1 MVKDI
6 DIALIR
12 PHPENSN
19 RMDAETLTKLRR
31 HIERT
36 GRYEPLV
43 VRPHPTQPDH
53 FQLINGHHRLR
64 VLKAIG
70 HTSAKCVV
78 WDVND
83 EQARLYLATLNR
95 LSGEDVPERRALLVG
110 SLLESFNLDE
120 LAGLL
125 PEDRDQLVEL
135 ERLAKVEPDDLLPAP
150 QEGDEGTPRIILEFF
165 LEQDRA
171 KEVNLALDLIAHRCP
186 SMACRSDALVELARC
201 YLAANAPSVCG
212 SSTANDKAGAG

>member
-6 DIALIR
+6 DITLILR
-12 PHPENSN
+12 HPENAN

-43 VRPHPTQPDH
+43 VRPHPEQPDR
-53 FQLINGHHRLR
+53 FQLINGHHRLQ
-64 VLKAIG
+64 VLKALG

-95 LSGEDVPERRALLVG
+95 LCGEDVPERRAILVG
-110 SLLESFNLDE
+110 SLLESLNLDE

-125 PEDRDQLVEL
+125 PEDRDQLAEL
-135 ERLAKVEPDDLLPAP
+135 ERLAKVEPEDLAPAP
-150 QEGDEGTPRIILEFF
+150 QNDGEGTPRVILEFF
-165 LEQDRA
+165 LEQERA

-186 SMACRSDALVELARC
+186 NMAARSHALVHLAHS
-201 YLAANAPSVCG
+201 YLAANAPGVCD
-212 SSTANDKAGAG
+212 SATANGGACAG